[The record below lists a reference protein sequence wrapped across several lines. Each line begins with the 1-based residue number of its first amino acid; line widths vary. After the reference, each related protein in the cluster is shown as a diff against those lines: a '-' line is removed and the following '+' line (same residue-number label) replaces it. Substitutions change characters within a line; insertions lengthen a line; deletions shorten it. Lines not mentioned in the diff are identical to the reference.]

1 MFDVSVKIVGRFFQN
16 FVSLSEYLNFTNL
29 KIFSFVDCRYGWKK
43 VALVYSK
50 DGHQSWSGTS
60 SCWSFMTTL
69 VKVGREENIIFDE
82 IKLDST
88 DKLYPNDTR
97 KMLEE
102 QKSLF
107 NEFGG
112 K

>member
-1 MFDVSVKIVGRFFQN
+1 
-16 FVSLSEYLNFTNL
+16 
-29 KIFSFVDCRYGWKK
+29 
-43 VALVYSK
+43 
-50 DGHQSWSGTS
+50 
-60 SCWSFMTTL
+60 MTTL
-69 VKVGREENIIFDE
+69 VKVGREENIILDE

>member
-1 MFDVSVKIVGRFFQN
+1 MSS
-16 FVSLSEYLNFTNL
+16 SLLLN
-29 KIFSFVDCRYGWKK
+29 CRYGWKK

-50 DGHQSWSGTS
+50 DGHQSWSGSS
-60 SCWSFMTTL
+60 SCWSFMSTM
-69 VKVGREENIIFDE
+69 VQIAREEKIQIDNIN
-82 IKLDST
+82 LDST

-97 KMLEE
+97 KMLKE

>member
-1 MFDVSVKIVGRFFQN
+1 M
-16 FVSLSEYLNFTNL
+16 SLSLLLN
-29 KIFSFVDCRYGWKK
+29 CRYGWKK

-60 SCWSFMTTL
+60 SCWAFMTTL
-69 VKVGREENIIFDE
+69 VKVAREENIQIDE

-112 K
+112 KWFNLIYICFIQVLPLASSSLCKHFRS

>member
-1 MFDVSVKIVGRFFQN
+1 MGLISDVIV
-16 FVSLSEYLNFTNL
+16 
-29 KIFSFVDCRYGWKK
+29 SFADCRYGWKK